1 MLQNCSGEGLRRKE
15 VEPVRAG
22 SELCCPSTWYL
33 RVGLLAPP
41 EVERPSETDLC
52 PLNTCLQTVAAL

>member
-1 MLQNCSGEGLRRKE
+1 MLQNCSGEGLCRKK
-15 VEPVRAG
+15 VGPVHAG
-22 SELCCPSTWYL
+22 SELCCPSARYL

-52 PLNTCLQTVAAL
+52 PLNTCLYTVVTL